1 MGFFS
6 QLINNM
12 ELILLALVIAFGIIL
27 GIDKFFFEKTRKA
40 LFEDFQKSHPEFESL
55 PPKEQEKQK
64 EKLLKG
70 PYFAE
75 LARELLGVLIL
86 VFLLRAFIGE
96 PFRIPS
102 GSLLPTL
109 QIGDWVAVTRYNYD
123 ISTPIW
129 PHSLIKTG
137 EVKRGDIIVFHFPV
151 DPHVDFIK
159 RVIGVPGD
167 KISYINKVLS
177 INGQP
182 QNLTYVRDYPELSNS
197 LTEKSKEYTEHLQGD
212 VGQIAHSIFLM
223 PSLPAQD
230 FYNLSVPQGEY
241 FVMGDNRDFSE
252 DSRYW
257 GFVKRSEIVGR
268 ARFIFWSWDDHYRPR
283 FSRIGQVIR

>member
-12 ELILLALVIAFGIIL
+12 ELILLALIIAFGLIFL
-27 GIDKFFFEKTRKA
+27 IDKLFFEKSRKV
-40 LFEDFQKSHPEFESL
+40 LFKTWKDAHPEFEKLSL
-55 PPKEQEKQK
+55 KDQQKQK
-64 EKLLKG
+64 EKLLKA
-70 PYFAE
+70 PYFAD

-137 EVKRGDIIVFHFPV
+137 EVHRGDIIVLHFPV
-151 DPHVDFIK
+151 DPNVDFIK
-159 RVIGVPGD
+159 RVIGLPGD
-167 KISYINKVLS
+167 KISYVNKVLS

-182 QNLTYVRDYPELSNS
+182 QPLTYVQDYLEPSNS
-197 LTEKSKEYTEHLQGD
+197 NMEKSKEYTEHLGA
-212 VGQIAHSIFLM
+212 VSHSIFLM
-223 PSLPAQD
+223 KTLPAQD
-230 FYNLSVPQGEY
+230 FYNLVVPKGEY

-283 FSRIGQVIR
+283 FSRVGQVIK